1 MKNIYLII
9 FLITLLAILFVIVK
23 MYESN
28 NSSNT
33 ELELPILLDDSVK
46 KYIDLSEDQ
55 WKNINEINSHYIEEK
70 TKLNTSIQD
79 ENKRMKEV
87 IKLRKGSD
95 SLIIKSSKR
104 INKNELNLIQI
115 QQNCFRKIERILSEK
130 QKEIIRCHPIDFA
143 NYYQNKINKLN

>member
-1 MKNIYLII
+1 MKNKYPAI
-9 FLITLLAILFVIVK
+9 FLITVLVIILVIVK
-23 MYESN
+23 IN
-28 NSSNT
+28 DRNKSSNT

-46 KYIDLSEDQ
+46 KFIDLSEDQ

-95 SLIIKSSKR
+95 SLIIKSSKH
-104 INKNELNLIQI
+104 INSNELNLIQI
-115 QQNCFRKIERILSEK
+115 QQNCFMKIEQILSEK
-130 QKEIIRCHPIDFA
+130 QKEIIRSHPIDFA
-143 NYYQNKINKLN
+143 NYYQNKMTN